1 MLAPPL
7 ALCLTGCGK
16 ETVRVEYVPVPAK
29 WLTCA
34 AEPAP
39 PAGNTDKEVASFLI
53 DLIQAGQ
60 SCRNNV
66 AAIRDWSSAQV
77 KQGAAPSKR

>member
-1 MLAPPL
+1 MLALPCL
-7 ALCLTGCGK
+7 GFLTGCGK

-60 SCRNNV
+60 SCRNTV
-66 AAIRDWSSAQV
+66 AAIKDWNASQV
-77 KQGAAPSKR
+77 KK

>member
-7 ALCLTGCGK
+7 ALCLTGCGR
-16 ETVRVEYVPVPAK
+16 EAVRVEYVPVPAK

-39 PAGNTDKEVASFLI
+39 PAGNTDKEVANFIVSLI
-53 DLIQAGQ
+53 ASGAD
-60 SCRNNV
+60 CRNAV
-66 AAIRDWSSAQV
+66 ARIKDWNASQV
-77 KQGAAPSKR
+77 KK

>member
-1 MLAPPL
+1 MLALPCL
-7 ALCLTGCGK
+7 AFLNGCGK

-39 PAGNTDKEVASFLI
+39 PVGNTDKEVAGFII
-53 DLIQAGQ
+53 DLISAGQ

-66 AAIRDWSSAQV
+66 AAIRDFNADQV
-77 KQGAAPSKR
+77 KK